1 MIIHT
6 CLSIEG
12 AIRNAKDLKGCLTV
26 DGKTLDTIKE
36 IRDYM
41 RKQLAE
47 GKKVLPMCNCEG
59 FSFETGCPKHTEEAA
74 RKHDAVCQIAQAICD
89 EKETCERYCGIC
101 TDCKAYQD
109 AKKMY
114 EERKG

>member
-26 DGKTLDTIKE
+26 DGKTLDTVKE

-41 RKQLAE
+41 RKQLTE
-47 GKKVLPMCNCEG
+47 GKKSITYVQLRG
-59 FSFETGCPKHTEEAA
+59 
-74 RKHDAVCQIAQAICD
+74 V
-89 EKETCERYCGIC
+89 
-101 TDCKAYQD
+101 
-109 AKKMY
+109 
-114 EERKG
+114 